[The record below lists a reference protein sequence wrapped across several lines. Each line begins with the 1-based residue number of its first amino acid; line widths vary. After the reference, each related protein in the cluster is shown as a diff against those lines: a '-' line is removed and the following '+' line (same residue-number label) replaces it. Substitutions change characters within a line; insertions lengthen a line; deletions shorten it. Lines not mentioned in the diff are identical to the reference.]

1 MQAAK
6 KGMLNIVCGFLGQI
20 VIIAIGIVV
29 PRLVVVSYGS
39 GSKWSADFGNADFY
53 LF

>member
-39 GSKWSADFGNADFY
+39 EVNG
-53 LF
+53 LLT